1 VQLVNTLGENNMS
14 TASVTPNPSQVQ
26 ADSSAPPASAAP
38 APAQPTS
45 RLSAIL
51 GAVARTA
58 DTGLAGIP
66 AGGRPSFLGGLGQG
80 ARAEKQ
86 DIANQQ
92 AVKFK
97 TFDDQ
102 VRMAELHN
110 QDLKM
115 QNDTQA
121 QTDAH
126 TKADLDNRALAN
138 SLGVDYDTIAN
149 HGAAVMDHLTAQTT
163 ANGASSVPG
172 GTHLSGDGK
181 TVQIPKDTQAT
192 RDGQKTMYN
201 QLAPALGLPSLPPGA
216 SFVPPKNMNMLT
228 NKIHGFDINGEP
240 IKHEQ
245 LSDYISNTQ
254 TQRDAM
260 AKNGASDAQLKTLDN
275 MLGVYKANLSAADA
289 HAATAKQN
297 EVQATN
303 NANTSPE
310 SIAGDAAKAAAI
322 AKAQQPFKEAQARM
336 EQTVKDGDPTSA
348 GKMLANGD
356 VAPSQIISTR
366 NPEFAQKAFA
376 AAKAADPNYNPQRA
390 EGEFKVASSPT
401 NNNFFASAKSLTDPN
416 GTLDQLESA
425 FKQLPNGQIP
435 KLNKLADWTSA
446 AKGDGATA
454 GFAQTALG
462 VADDYAKVMGGGQGS
477 DSAREEMLKSF
488 SMASSP
494 KQMEAAIEGARSAIG
509 SQMSSRIGSNK
520 ALGRMYGENIPQPSQ
535 FASAPGKP
543 RVVSRDG
550 GKTWQPALAQ
560 Q

>member
-1 VQLVNTLGENNMS
+1 MS
-14 TASVTPNPSQVQ
+14 TPSVTPNIPAPDGSNPTPP
-26 ADSSAPPASAAP
+26 SAPQAP
-38 APAQPTS
+38 SPAQPTS
-45 RLSAIL
+45 RLGAIL
-51 GAVARTA
+51 GAVAKTA
-58 DTGLAGIP
+58 STGLAGIP

-80 ARAEKQ
+80 ARSEKQ
-86 DIANQQ
+86 AEATQQ
-92 AVKFK
+92 AIKFK

-126 TKADLDNRALAN
+126 AKADLDNRAMAN
-138 SLGVDYDTIAN
+138 SLGVDYDTLPN
-149 HGAAVMDHLTAQTT
+149 HGSAVMDHLAAQTK
-163 ANGASSVPG
+163 ANGAASVPG
-172 GTHLSGDGK
+172 GAHLSGDGK
-181 TVQIPKDTQAT
+181 TVQIPQDTQNT
-192 RDGQKTMYN
+192 RDGQKAMYT
-201 QLAPALGLPSLPPGA
+201 QLAPALGLPALPPGA

-240 IKHEQ
+240 LKHDD
-245 LSDYISNTQ
+245 LPTYISTTQ

-260 AKNGASDAQLKTLDN
+260 AKNGASDNQLKTLDN
-275 MLGVYKANLSAADA
+275 MLGIYKANLSALDS
-289 HAATAKQN
+289 HAADVKQKDT
-297 EVQATN
+297 QAVN
-303 NANTSPE
+303 NANNSPE
-310 SIAGDAAKAAAI
+310 SIAGDAAKAGAI
-322 AKAQQPFKEAQARM
+322 AKAQQPFKEAEARM
-336 EQTVKDGDPTSA
+336 QQAVKDGDPTSA
-348 GKMLANGD
+348 GKMLASGD

-401 NNNFFASAKSLTDPN
+401 NNNFFASAKSLTDPK

-425 FKQLPNGQIP
+425 YKQLPNGQIP

-446 AKGDGATA
+446 AKGEGATA

-494 KQMEAAIEGARSAIG
+494 KQMEAAIEGARAAIG
-509 SQMSSRIGSNK
+509 SQMQSRIGSNK
-520 ALGRMYGENIPQPSQ
+520 AMGRMYGDNIPQPSQ